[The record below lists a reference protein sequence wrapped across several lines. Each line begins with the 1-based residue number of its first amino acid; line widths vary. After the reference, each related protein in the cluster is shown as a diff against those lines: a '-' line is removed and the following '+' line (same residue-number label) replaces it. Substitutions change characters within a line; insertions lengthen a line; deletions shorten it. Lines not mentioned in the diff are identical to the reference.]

1 MDKIKTKSNYNNL
14 INKTSILKNN
24 NIIIEEDVDNKFY
37 NISDNDNSDD
47 TDESDSDSV
56 STNLKSKPDDEYD
69 NLEKELE
76 HKINKNYPKNY
87 GSKWSDKDKLKLEKY
102 LSSSKYQMFYDS
114 DDILI
119 NKLAKKFGRSIGGI
133 KAEIRRMV
141 FEKYISGQDSESI
154 SKNFNIVYRDVKQII
169 KLHLERES
177 DYEINILEKE
187 NKLLKLRIENIKL
200 RDEFKNITK
209 QK

>member
-1 MDKIKTKSNYNNL
+1 MDKVKNKSNK
-14 INKTSILKNN
+14 IITTSSNSK
-24 NIIIEEDVDNKFY
+24 IIIEDVENKFY
-37 NISDNDNSDD
+37 NILDPD
-47 TDESDSDSV
+47 DSDSESNNEILSNSEV
-56 STNLKSKPDDEYD
+56 DEYD
-69 NLEKELE
+69 NLEKELDK
-76 HKINKNYPKNY
+76 KINKNYPKNY

-119 NKLAKKFGRSIGGI
+119 NKLANKFGRTVGGI
-133 KAEIRRMV
+133 KAAIRRLV
-141 FEKYISGQDSESI
+141 FEKYISGQDPESI

-177 DYEINILEKE
+177 DNEINILEKE

-200 RDEFKNITK
+200 RDELKNITK

>member
-1 MDKIKTKSNYNNL
+1 MDKVKNKSNK
-14 INKTSILKNN
+14 IITTSSNSK
-24 NIIIEEDVDNKFY
+24 IIIEDVENKFY
-37 NISDNDNSDD
+37 NILD
-47 TDESDSDSV
+47 TDDSDSESNNEILSNSEV
-56 STNLKSKPDDEYD
+56 DEYD
-69 NLEKELE
+69 NLEKELDK
-76 HKINKNYPKNY
+76 KINKNYPKNY

-102 LSSSKYQMFYDS
+102 LSSSKYQIFYDS

-119 NKLAKKFGRSIGGI
+119 NKLANKFGRTVGGI

-141 FEKYISGQDSESI
+141 FEKYISGQDPESI

-177 DYEINILEKE
+177 DNEINILEKE

-200 RDEFKNITK
+200 RDELKNITK